1 MFRVEAFRRIAQ
13 GEYQA
18 VITLDDPG
26 MLPMLR
32 FLRRVSDVAETLHLR
47 IEHERRV
54 LRLTD
59 ERKALEP
66 EVRAERAKLLAIY
79 RELPGPRAARVKQLR
94 RIIRDREVRITY
106 DGVVSLISRA
116 IADERTFRRSR
127 VLELAGEGLTCR
139 AIASRLCI
147 SPAQASRLSGPRSAD
162 APGCPTIDD
171 LTTRTY
177 PRAVFPRERTGPVV
191 AAAG

>member
-47 IEHERRV
+47 IEHERRM

-59 ERKALEP
+59 ERRALEP
-66 EVRAERAKLLAIY
+66 EVRAERAKFLAIY

-147 SPAQASRLSGPRSAD
+147 SPAQASRLSDPRRGER
-162 APGCPTIDD
+162 PGCPVIDD
-171 LTTRTY
+171 LT
-177 PRAVFPRERTGPVV
+177 PGPKRGALFSRSPEPARL